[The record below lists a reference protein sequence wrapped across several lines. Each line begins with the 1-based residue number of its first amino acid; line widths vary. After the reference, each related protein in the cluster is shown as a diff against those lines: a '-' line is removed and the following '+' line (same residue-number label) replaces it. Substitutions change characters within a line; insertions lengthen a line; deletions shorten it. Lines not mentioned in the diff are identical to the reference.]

1 MASRAVRRWL
11 PHQHGAW
18 AMLVVPFLTGT
29 LLGGPTPWHAVL
41 LAAWLLGYLA
51 SFHVQQWLRLRR
63 HSRNPRAARRHAL
76 PARVFCLTLLPLAV
90 ALVVHA
96 PWLPA
101 AGACAVPFLAV
112 NCAYAWR
119 NRERALPNGIAAV
132 IPACGMLPVALLM
145 GGGDLG
151 HAWRPTLACLLYFA
165 GTVLYVKTMIRER
178 GSARYRRASAVWHAG
193 AVVVMFVMPMP
204 VVLVV
209 FFGVCLFRAVWMP
222 TRGIVRAPVIG
233 AVEVVLSLVL
243 LGALVAAFGG

>member
-11 PHQHGAW
+11 PNQHGAW
-18 AMLVVPFLTGT
+18 AMLVVPFLTGMF
-29 LLGGPTPWHAVL
+29 LGAPTPWHAVL
-41 LAAWLLGYLA
+41 LLAWLLGYLA
-51 SFHVQQWLRLRR
+51 TFHVQQWLRLRR
-63 HSRNPRAARRHAL
+63 HSRNPRAAQRHAL
-76 PARVFCLTLLPLAV
+76 PAQVFLLALLPLAV

-96 PWLPA
+96 PWLLA

-178 GSARYRRASAVWHAG
+178 GSSPYRWASAVWHAG
-193 AVVVMFVMPMP
+193 AVAVTFGIHMP
-204 VVLVV
+204 VTLVV
-209 FFGVCLFRAVWMP
+209 FFGVCFLRAVWMP
-222 TRGIVRAPVIG
+222 TRGRVRAPVVG
-233 AVEVVLSLVL
+233 ALEMALSLAL
-243 LGALVAAFGG
+243 LGALVATYGG